1 MVCRSGEQQVVHA
14 RGGRSCGDRCAG
26 LAQIEVSRRERGPE
40 EGIGSCAKVTH
51 LEQMNAPAAPAPS
64 RWSGVISAPN
74 WLRKY
79 DRSWFRA
86 DLAAGVTLA
95 AYLLP
100 AALGDA
106 SLAGLPP
113 EAGLYACLFG
123 GLVFWIFCSSRHTS
137 ITVTSA
143 ISLLI
148 GSSLGAMADGDPS
161 RYAALAACTAL
172 LTATIAFFAWLARA
186 GSAVN
191 FISDSVMLGFKAGV
205 ALHLASTQ
213 LPKLFGVHGG
223 HGDFWE
229 RIGVFLKHVGETNF
243 TSLLL

>member
-1 MVCRSGEQQVVHA
+1 MS
-14 RGGRSCGDRCAG
+14 
-26 LAQIEVSRRERGPE
+26 
-40 EGIGSCAKVTH
+40 
-51 LEQMNAPAAPAPS
+51 APAASAVS
-64 RWSGVISAPN
+64 RWRGSVAATG
-74 WLRKY
+74 WLRQY
-79 DRSWFRA
+79 ERSWFRA

-106 SLAGLPP
+106 SLAGLPS

-148 GSSLGAMADGDPS
+148 GSSLGRIAGGDPN
-161 RYAALAACTAL
+161 RYAAMAACTAL
-172 LTATIAFFAWLARA
+172 LTGGIAFLAWIARA
-186 GSAVN
+186 GAAVN
-191 FISDSVMLGFKAGV
+191 FISESVMVGFKAGV

-213 LPKLFGVHGG
+213 LPKLFGVKGG

-229 RIGVFLKHVGETNF
+229 RMGAFFRHVGETN
-243 TSLLL
+243 TMSLAVGGAALVVLILRSEERRVGKGGG